1 VINTVLFDLD
11 GTLLDTAAD
20 FTMILNEL
28 LPAHG
33 LAPVSHER
41 VRQVVSSGGRA
52 MVREA
57 FGVPEDDPVFVNFL
71 DVFLDRYASQIENP
85 RCELFPGIEELLRGI
100 EDAGL
105 RWGIVTNKNS
115 RFTLPLLAKI
125 PALKDCPVVI
135 CPDIAGQPKP
145 DPAGILMACERL
157 GSKPHESVYVGDH
170 PRDVEAGRNAGM
182 PTIVCEWGYLPAND
196 PVENWQ
202 ADLVVSSA
210 PEIYNFLF
218 HQKL

>member
-1 VINTVLFDLD
+1 MINTVLFDLD
-11 GTLLDTAAD
+11 GTLLDTAPD
-20 FTMILNEL
+20 FTVILNEL

-57 FGVPEDDPVFVNFL
+57 FGVAEDDPAFANFL
-71 DVFLDRYASQIENP
+71 DAFLDRYALQIESP
-85 RCELFPGIEELLRGI
+85 HCELFPGIETLLRAI
-100 EDAGL
+100 EEQGL

-115 RFTLPLLAKI
+115 RFTLPLLQKV
-125 PALKDCPVVI
+125 PALKHCPVVI

-145 DPAGILMACERL
+145 DPIGLFMACEQL
-157 GSKPHESVYVGDH
+157 GSSPRETVYVGDH

-182 PTIVCEWGYLPAND
+182 PTIACAWGYLPPNH
-196 PVENWQ
+196 PLENWQ
-202 ADLVVSSA
+202 ADLIVNSA
-210 PEIYNFLF
+210 REIQDYLF
-218 HQKL
+218 QKK